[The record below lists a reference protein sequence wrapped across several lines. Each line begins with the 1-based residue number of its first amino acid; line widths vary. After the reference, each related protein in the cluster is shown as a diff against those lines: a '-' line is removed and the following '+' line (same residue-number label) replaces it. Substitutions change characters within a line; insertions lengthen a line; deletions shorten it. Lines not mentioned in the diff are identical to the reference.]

1 MGFGHALFI
10 GLAQAV
16 ALIPGMSRS
25 GATLVAGLAVGLD
38 YDAAA
43 RFSFLLATPIIG
55 AASALEVPKLLRYA
69 AGHATAA
76 PITPILT
83 AGAVAGV
90 SAFLSI
96 WFLMRYFKGR
106 EVAAL
111 RPFGMYCLLGGLLA
125 LAIRVI

>member
-25 GATLVAGLAVGLD
+25 GAALVAGLAVGLD

-69 AGHATAA
+69 AGHATAT
-76 PITPILT
+76 PITPILA
-83 AGAVAGV
+83 AGAVAGL

-125 LAIRVI
+125 LAIHVI